1 MRGWKLRGFG
11 VNSAPQRTLSPPP
24 PRTLSEFFAER
35 AAFPYGRPLSEPNRR
50 LPKATPFLSM
60 SSMTSND
67 PLMRPSPWPTK
78 LQKRA
83 SRRNLRKA
91 RKRRAEQ
98 DPFDADDEPLERLPP
113 RLDRTQ
119 AQILAFEAHQVEGH
133 QRGLRAA
140 IRSPWLS
147 LGSVG
152 EGASAS
158 ATS

>member
-1 MRGWKLRGFG
+1 
-11 VNSAPQRTLSPPP
+11 
-24 PRTLSEFFAER
+24 
-35 AAFPYGRPLSEPNRR
+35 
-50 LPKATPFLSM
+50 
-60 SSMTSND
+60 
-67 PLMRPSPWPTK
+67 MRPSPWPTK

-83 SRRNLRKA
+83 NWPNLRKA

-98 DPFDADDEPLERLPP
+98 YPFDADDEPLERLPP